1 MEDCAMTCTLFEKK
15 TIVIL
20 TTIGSMLLLLFS
32 VYQFIEIQKE
42 NEDDRNK
49 SSIHVLNLTTIISLL
64 LWCFAFGL
72 NKEIMTS
79 DIHN

>member
-1 MEDCAMTCTLFEKK
+1 MEDCAITCTLFEKK

-42 NEDDRNK
+42 NEDDRDK
-49 SSIHVLNLTTIISLL
+49 TSIHLLNLTTIISFL

-72 NKEIMTS
+72 NKEIMSS